1 MQSLTIIIPSH
12 ARLTGIEATIKKLLD
27 HPKSEQIHEI
37 LICHNGPVPNGFD
50 LTKNYGPKTRLLHI
64 DKPGLGSGLKLGIEH
79 TQSEYLLMTATDL
92 PFEFTDLD
100 QWLALPEPKPEIVIG
115 SKGHRDSQVGSHGP
129 VRLIMS
135 NGYRLLRWMAFP
147 FKYPLDPQ
155 GTLFLKTAAVKK
167 TNYQSFSDTFFCTT
181 ELIAH
186 MLMNQASWLEVPIV
200 LQPRDGKS
208 SVKIFRDSW
217 DMLKR
222 TIQLGI
228 LIRRSN
234 GKHHPSLSNR

>member
-1 MQSLTIIIPSH
+1 MNKLTIIIPSH
-12 ARLTGIEATIKKLLD
+12 GRCNGIEATISKLLA
-27 HPKSEQIHEI
+27 HPKSEHISEI
-37 LICHNGPVPNGFD
+37 LICHNGAVPSDFD
-50 LTKNYGPKTRLLHI
+50 LSKNFGHKTRLLHI
-64 DKPGLGSGLKLGIEH
+64 DTPGLGSGLKLGIEN

-100 QWLALPEPKPEIVIG
+100 QWLDLKEPKADIVIG
-115 SKGHRDSQVGSHGP
+115 SKGHPNSQVGSHGP
-129 VRLIMS
+129 IRLLMS
-135 NGYRLLRWMAFP
+135 TGYRTLRWFAFP
-147 FKYPLDPQ
+147 FSYPRDPQ
-155 GTLFLKTAAVKK
+155 GTLFLRTSAVKNTDYK
-167 TNYQSFSDTFFCTT
+167 KFSDTFFCTT

-186 MLMNQASWLEVPIV
+186 MLLNNATWLEVPVV

-208 SVKIFRDSW
+208 SVRIIRDSW

-234 GKHHPSLSNR
+234 GKHHPSFSNH